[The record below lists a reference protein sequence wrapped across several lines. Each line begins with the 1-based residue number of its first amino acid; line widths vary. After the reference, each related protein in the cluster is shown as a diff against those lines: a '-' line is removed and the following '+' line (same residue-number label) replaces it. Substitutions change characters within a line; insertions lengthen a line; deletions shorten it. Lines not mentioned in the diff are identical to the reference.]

1 MIISIIFKTTL
12 ANNKYN
18 FCDSDKCGEMR
29 AKYLVEEMNIG
40 HSVEEYLTFND
51 CCADDNVR

>member
-1 MIISIIFKTTL
+1 MLFKTTL
-12 ANNKYN
+12 TNNKYD
-18 FCDSDKCGEMR
+18 FCDSDKCGERR